1 MGLFFIHVSPKL
13 IHWFYSQSFGQCLC
27 ILILSNLGWIWFWK
41 VSINTKALL
50 LQLKHIVTH
59 HQGKE
64 YYIKSSLTGE
74 NVWNLFEKGKKEPTH
89 RYIKG
94 QDLKV
99 VQSIKRFTNVFKNHL
114 KFQKQSWGLI
124 DCGNPIGTRLSYNNS
139 EDIYF
144 RRSL

>member
-1 MGLFFIHVSPKL
+1 MRKIEVKVRQIILAIK
-13 IHWFYSQSFGQCLC
+13 QSFKLTTYDLV
-27 ILILSNLGWIWFWK
+27 IF
-41 VSINTKALL
+41 
-50 LQLKHIVTH
+50 
-59 HQGKE
+59 QGKE

-74 NVWNLFEKGKKEPTH
+74 NVWNLFEKEEKEPTH

-99 VQSIKRFTNVFKNHL
+99 VQSIKRFANVFKNHL

-144 RRSL
+144 RRLF

>member
-1 MGLFFIHVSPKL
+1 MTTEILKHETPHFGNTLLVAVFLTILNIMRKIEVKVRQ
-13 IHWFYSQSFGQCLC
+13 IIWAIKQSFKPTTYDLVIFQE
-27 ILILSNLGWIWFWK
+27 
-41 VSINTKALL
+41 
-50 LQLKHIVTH
+50 
-59 HQGKE
+59 KE

-74 NVWNLFEKGKKEPTH
+74 NVWNLFEKGEKEPTH

-99 VQSIKRFTNVFKNHL
+99 VQSIKRFANVFKNHL

-144 RRSL
+144 RVVLT